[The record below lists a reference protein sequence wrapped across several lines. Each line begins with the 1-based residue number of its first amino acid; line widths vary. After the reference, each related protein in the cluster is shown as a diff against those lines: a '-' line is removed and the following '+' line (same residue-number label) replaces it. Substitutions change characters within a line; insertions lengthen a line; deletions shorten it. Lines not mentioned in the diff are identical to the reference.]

1 MEDVKKVSLDL
12 VALVIQ
18 EDE

>member
-1 MEDVKKVSLDL
+1 M

-18 EDE
+18 EVECR